1 MAEKTGGI
9 GMAKTRVAIIG
20 AGKVGATF
28 AYGLLMSGV
37 ANDIVLIDTNRAK
50 AEGEVMD
57 LEHAQ
62 AFAPPTR
69 ISVGDYSD
77 CAEAS
82 VIVVTA
88 GGGRQPGD
96 SRLDLLKKNY
106 DLLAEIIRSIVPQKP
121 RGVILIASNPVDV
134 LTYAALKLSG
144 LPAQQVI
151 GSGTILD
158 TARFR
163 TLLSQHFGV
172 DTHSVHAHI
181 IGEHG
186 DSEVP
191 VWSLAN
197 IAGINLAEFSR
208 HHGVQDAT
216 LEGIFVRTRDAGAAV
231 IQRKGATYYGIAAS
245 LVQIVAAIV
254 RDQNTVLS
262 ASSLVRDYY
271 GINDVCLSLPTVLNR
286 SGVKEVLPLRLS
298 EDEIGQLRHSAEVL
312 LASIAALEKR
322 KSATAGQ

>member
-1 MAEKTGGI
+1 
-9 GMAKTRVAIIG
+9 MAKTRVAIIG

-37 ANDIVLIDTNRAK
+37 ANDIVLTDTNRSK

-69 ISVGDYSD
+69 ISFGDYSD
-77 CAEAS
+77 CADAS

-106 DLLAEIIRSIVPQKP
+106 DLVAEIASSIMRYNPH
-121 RGVILIASNPVDV
+121 GVILVASNPVDV
-134 LTYAALKLSG
+134 LTYAALQLSG
-144 LPAQQVI
+144 LPARQVI

-197 IAGINLAEFSR
+197 IAGIKLAEFCR
-208 HHGVQDAT
+208 NHGLNEAT
-216 LEGIFVRTRDAGAAV
+216 ALQEIFLRTRDAGAAV

-262 ASSLVRDYY
+262 VSSLVRDYY

-286 SGVKEVLPLRLS
+286 SGVKEVLPLQLS
-298 EDEIGQLRHSAEVL
+298 ADEIRQLQHSAEVL
-312 LASIAALEKR
+312 RSSIAELEKR
-322 KSATAGQ
+322 KSAAANSPL

>member
-1 MAEKTGGI
+1 
-9 GMAKTRVAIIG
+9 MAKTRVAIIG

-37 ANDIVLIDTNRAK
+37 ANDIVLIDSNRAK

-69 ISVGDYSD
+69 IAVGEYGD
-77 CAEAS
+77 CADAS

-96 SRLDLLKKNY
+96 SRLDLLKKNH
-106 DLLAEIIRSIVPQKP
+106 DLLAEIIASIVRHNP
-121 RGVILIASNPVDV
+121 RGVILIATNPVDV
-134 LTYAALKLSG
+134 LTYAALQLSG
-144 LPAQQVI
+144 LPAERVI

-163 TLLSQHFGV
+163 TLLSQHFAV

-191 VWSLAN
+191 VWSQAN
-197 IAGINLAEFSR
+197 IAGINLAEFCKNR
-208 HHGVQDAT
+208 GVPDAAAALQD
-216 LEGIFVRTRDAGAAV
+216 IFVRTRDAGAAV

-262 ASSLVRDYY
+262 VSSLVRDYY

-298 EDEIGQLRHSAEVL
+298 DDDIGKLRHSAEVL
-312 LASIAALEKR
+312 RTSIAALAGR
-322 KSATAGQ
+322 KSAAAGH

>member
-1 MAEKTGGI
+1 
-9 GMAKTRVAIIG
+9 MAKTRVAIIG

-37 ANDIVLIDTNRAK
+37 ANDIVLIDSNRAK

-69 ISVGDYSD
+69 ISVGNYSD

-106 DLLAEIIRSIVPQKP
+106 DLLAEIIRSIVPQNP

-134 LTYAALKLSG
+134 LTYAALQLSG
-144 LPAQQVI
+144 LPAQRII

-197 IAGINLAEFSR
+197 IAGIKLAEFCQK
-208 HHGVQDAT
+208 HGMPDAA
-216 LEGIFVRTRDAGAAV
+216 LQEIFVQTRDAGGAV

-262 ASSLVRDYY
+262 VSSLVRDYY
-271 GINDVCLSLPTVLNR
+271 GVNDVCLSLPAVLNR
-286 SGVKEVLPLRLS
+286 SGVKEVLPLQLS
-298 EDEIGQLRHSAEVL
+298 EDEVQQLQHSAEVL
-312 LASIAALEKR
+312 RSSIAALGMR
-322 KSATAGQ
+322 KAGAAGR

>member
-1 MAEKTGGI
+1 
-9 GMAKTRVAIIG
+9 MAKTRVAIIG

-37 ANDIVLIDTNRAK
+37 ANDIVLIDSNRAK

-77 CAEAS
+77 CSDAS

-106 DLLAEIIRSIVPQKP
+106 DLVTEITSSIMRHNPH
-121 RGVILIASNPVDV
+121 GVILIASNPVDV
-134 LTYAALKLSG
+134 LTYAALQLSG

-197 IAGINLAEFSR
+197 IAGIKLAEFCR
-208 HHGVQDAT
+208 NHGLNEAT
-216 LEGIFVRTRDAGAAV
+216 ALQEIFVRTRDAGAAV

-262 ASSLVRDYY
+262 VSSLVRDYY

-286 SGVKEVLPLRLS
+286 SGVEEVLPLQLS
-298 EDEIGQLRHSAEVL
+298 AEEIRQLQHSAEVL
-312 LASIAALEKR
+312 RSSIAALEKR
-322 KSATAGQ
+322 KTAAANSPL

>member
-1 MAEKTGGI
+1 
-9 GMAKTRVAIIG
+9 MAKTRVAIIG

-37 ANDIVLIDTNRAK
+37 ANDIVLIDSNRAK

-77 CAEAS
+77 CADAS

-106 DLLAEIIRSIVPQKP
+106 DLVAEIIASIMRHDPH
-121 RGVILIASNPVDV
+121 GVILIASNPVDV
-134 LTYAALKLSG
+134 LTYAALQLSG
-144 LPAQQVI
+144 LPARQVI

-197 IAGINLAEFSR
+197 IAGIKLSTFCDS
-208 HHGVQDAT
+208 HGMDDAAP
-216 LEGIFVRTRDAGAAV
+216 LQEIFVRTRDAGSAV

-245 LVQIVAAIV
+245 LVQIIAAIV

-262 ASSLVRDYY
+262 VSSLALDYY

-286 SGVKEVLPLRLS
+286 SGVKEVLPLQLS
-298 EDEIGQLRHSAEVL
+298 TDEIQQLQHSAEVL
-312 LASIAALEKR
+312 RSSIAALEKK
-322 KSATAGQ
+322 KSATAGPG

>member
-1 MAEKTGGI
+1 
-9 GMAKTRVAIIG
+9 MAKTRVAIIG

-37 ANDIVLIDTNRAK
+37 ANEIVLIDSNRAK

-69 ISVGDYSD
+69 IAVGEYGD
-77 CAEAS
+77 CADAS

-96 SRLDLLKKNY
+96 SRLDLLKKNH
-106 DLLAEIIRSIVPQKP
+106 DLLAEIIASIVRHNP
-121 RGVILIASNPVDV
+121 RGVILIATNPVDV
-134 LTYAALKLSG
+134 LTYAALQLSG
-144 LPAQQVI
+144 LPAERVI

-163 TLLSQHFGV
+163 TLLSQHFDV

-191 VWSLAN
+191 VWSQAN
-197 IAGINLAEFSR
+197 IAGINFAEFCQL
-208 HHGVQDAT
+208 HGVPGAT
-216 LEGIFVRTRDAGAAV
+216 LGEIFIRTRDAGAAV

-262 ASSLVRDYY
+262 VSSLVRDYY

-298 EDEIGQLRHSAEVL
+298 EDEIGKLRHSAEVL
-312 LASIAALEKR
+312 RTSIAALAGR
-322 KSATAGQ
+322 KSAAAGD